1 MREEFPGTVSVSLD
15 GHQNTL
21 GSTGSH
27 EAYCVVISVH
37 YGRRHAYYLGLHLSG
52 DKTASVL
59 DKQTWICSKEV
70 PITILSLSLS
80 PSLPPSLSPFP
91 STRSH
96 YLILFLFC
104 SEKLYASVQPC
115 FHVSASISLVLCLAG
130 ESWICADSWGGF

>member
-80 PSLPPSLSPFP
+80 PSLPPSLSLCEEVQALSLSLSLSLSLRR
-91 STRSH
+91 STRVRFSSSFATDH
-96 YLILFLFC
+96 TF
-104 SEKLYASVQPC
+104 
-115 FHVSASISLVLCLAG
+115 
-130 ESWICADSWGGF
+130 